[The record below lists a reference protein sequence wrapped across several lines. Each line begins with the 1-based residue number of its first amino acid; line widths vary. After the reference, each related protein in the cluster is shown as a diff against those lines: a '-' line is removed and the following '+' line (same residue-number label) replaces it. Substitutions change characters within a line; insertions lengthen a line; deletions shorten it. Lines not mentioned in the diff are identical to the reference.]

1 MDLLKRQN
9 WWIWLLLFLFGQGV
23 GTILLGAFLDV
34 FEKDAWYTKW
44 YYWVIGALCLFFPF
58 FIMLATFYIQTI
70 CAVALR
76 LNVAGKEIYT
86 TPYIWILC
94 LIVPVIGWA
103 LFLIMLLYL
112 EIDILIQLYHGEAEQ
127 YVK

>member
-1 MDLLKRQN
+1 MDLLKRKN

-34 FEKDAWYTKW
+34 YQKDAWYTKW

-58 FIMLATFYIQTI
+58 VVMLATFYIQTL
-70 CAVALR
+70 CEVAFK
-76 LNVAGKEIYT
+76 LNVAGKEIYA
-86 TPYIWILC
+86 TPYTWILC
-94 LIVPVIGWA
+94 LIMPIVGWA

-112 EIDILIQLYHGEAEQ
+112 EIQVLIQLYHGEAEQ
-127 YVK
+127 YIK